1 MSFNQIVIQNILRDK
16 WTYIS
21 YFLSSVFSILIFFL
35 FLITA
40 FHPMLGAINP
50 NSSLGMTMIG
60 SSMIVYVFSFVF
72 IVYSM
77 LAFLKKKTKSLG
89 VFMIS
94 GASMKQIQK
103 MVFRENMFIAA
114 AAIVTSVLLGLII
127 SPLFLMAVKNV
138 LGADQFGMYLPIQAV
153 AVTIILFT
161 ILFIIVS
168 QFTTRFIKKEEA
180 VQLLKADVTQEKV
193 IKPAP
198 IPFLLSFV
206 VTILALFC
214 LKYGESVP
222 FIASLIESVGVGFY
236 LITFASLLLTVYLLT
251 TQGMLFMTL
260 ALQRRHSYMK
270 KTNMLFVSNLK
281 AKGNSYAYII
291 FLLAILLLAVFIG
304 TSVLYSTYYNVEEST
319 ESVYPYSFQYVSLP
333 DNSTSQV
340 EQDLAFIQATF
351 EQENE
356 TYLSYQSAF
365 KSDHERRIGF
375 LSNSNFN
382 SLGKHSKIEL
392 STDEYYTVVGYDGVV
407 PDTKLIQDYVTENL
421 KLKGIQDKLIL
432 TTSLQNVYYVLPDQL
447 YETLDYPENK
457 VFAYE
462 LPHWTTKLKV
472 IQKIEKEVD
481 TIPGERLVTSKIS
494 LYDTEKFINRIS
506 FFIGFMLSLIFLSA
520 AMSILYF
527 YLQTSL
533 EGERKKYLG
542 IRKIGL
548 SVKEVRS
555 VVSKELAILI
565 FVPFGFASTI
575 LFGTLAALR
584 NSISP
589 TFFQMSGIGVS
600 VFFLLFMFSFF
611 ILRKV
616 YVTRLLVE

>member
-21 YFLSSVFSILIFFL
+21 YFLSSVFSILVFFL

-40 FHPMLGAINP
+40 FHPMLSAINP
-50 NSSLGMTMIG
+50 NSTLGMTMIG

-89 VFMIS
+89 IFMIS

-103 MVFRENMFIAA
+103 MVFRENMFIAV
-114 AAIVTSVLLGLII
+114 AAIVTSVLFGLII

-138 LGADQFGMYLPIQAV
+138 LDAEGFGMYLPTQAIG
-153 AVTIILFT
+153 ATIVLFT
-161 ILFIIVS
+161 ILFIMVS
-168 QFTTRFIKKEEA
+168 KFTTRFIKKEEA

-193 IKPAP
+193 IRPAP
-198 IPFLLSFV
+198 IRFVLSFV
-206 VTILALFC
+206 VTVLALFC
-214 LKYGESVP
+214 LKYGESISS
-222 FIASLIESVGVGFY
+222 IASLIERLGVGFY
-236 LITFASLLLTVYLLT
+236 IIAFVSLLLTVYLLT
-251 TQGMLFMTL
+251 TQGMLFTTVV
-260 ALQRRHSYMK
+260 LQRRRSYFK

-281 AKGNSYAYII
+281 AKGNSYAHII

-319 ESVYPYSFQYVSLP
+319 ESVYPYSLQYVSLP
-333 DNSTSQV
+333 DNPTSQV
-340 EQDLAFIQATF
+340 DQDIEFIQETF
-351 EQENE
+351 ELENE

-365 KSDHERRIGF
+365 KSDYERRIGF
-375 LSNSNFN
+375 LSTALFN
-382 SLGKHSKIEL
+382 SLGEHPKIEL
-392 STDEYYTVVGYDGVV
+392 GADEYYTVAGYEGVV
-407 PDTKLIQDYVTENL
+407 PDTELIQGYVTENL
-421 KLKGIQDKLIL
+421 QLKGIQDELIL
-432 TTSLQNVYYVLPDQL
+432 TTSLQNVYYVLPDQI
-447 YETLDYPENK
+447 YETLDYPENR
-457 VFAYE
+457 VVAYE
-462 LPHWTTKLKV
+462 LPNWTTKLRV
-472 IQKIEKEVD
+472 IQKIEKEVA
-481 TIPGERLVTSKIS
+481 TIPGERLVTSKVS
-494 LYDTEKFINRIS
+494 LYDTEKFTNRIS

-533 EGERKKYLG
+533 EGEREKYLG

-555 VVSKELAILI
+555 VVSKELTILI
-565 FVPFGFASTI
+565 FVPFGFASMI

-589 TFFQMSGIGVS
+589 TFSKC
-600 VFFLLFMFSFF
+600 LA
-611 ILRKV
+611 
-616 YVTRLLVE
+616 